1 MTRGTVVVLA
11 WVCLGAGVA
20 AAETTTA
27 DPKTPAEADATAE
40 PGLPHVEGPRLVE
53 LGSSLELDLPA
64 GFSLL
69 ERAEAR
75 AVLEKMGNEAAN
87 VLGIVFQP
95 DKDWI
100 VVIEYDDVGYVS
112 DSDADELD
120 ADELL
125 ESYRRGTEQQNAR
138 RAQLGVP
145 ALVIDG
151 WSEQP
156 HYERAGR
163 RLAWGLK
170 AHSDGQV
177 INFFTK
183 ILGRRGYLSMNLID
197 NPAAIEQSKQ
207 QVAPLLTAVR
217 FKPGERYEDY
227 REGDHSSGMGLR
239 MLVLGGAGIAAAKAA
254 KTGIL
259 VAILLALKKGFVVI
273 GVAIAG
279 FFKWLFGRKRD
290 REPVVAEAAPP
301 DASSD

>member
-1 MTRGTVVVLA
+1 VVVAL
-11 WVCLGAGVA
+11 VCLGAGVA
-20 AAETTTA
+20 AAETTPA
-27 DPKTPAEADATAE
+27 DPKAPAEADAAAE
-40 PGLPHVEGPRLVE
+40 PELPHLEGPRLVD
-53 LGSSLELDLPA
+53 LGSSIELELPA

-69 ERAEAR
+69 ERAQAR

-87 VLGIVFQP
+87 VLGLVYQP

-100 VVIEYDDVGYVS
+100 VVIEYADVGYVS

-125 ESYRRGTEQQNAR
+125 ESYRRGTEQQNVR
-138 RAQLGVP
+138 RVQLGMP

-151 WSEQP
+151 WSERP
-156 HYERAGR
+156 RYERAGR
-163 RLAWGLK
+163 RLAWGIRG
-170 AHSDGQV
+170 HDDRQG
-177 INFFTK
+177 INFFTN

-197 NPAAIEQSKQ
+197 DPAVIEQSKQ
-207 QVAPLLTAVR
+207 QVAQLLTAVR
-217 FKPGERYEDY
+217 FKPGEQYEDY
-227 REGDHSSGMGLR
+227 REGDRSSGLGLR

-254 KTGIL
+254 KTGVL

-279 FFKWLFGRKRD
+279 LFRWLFRRKPE
-290 REPVVAEAAPP
+290 REPVVAEAIPS